1 MQNKVE
7 EFNKTKR
14 CHEKPMPIY
23 ARLLDIQSEV
33 GELAKEFL
41 NNTKYGTKDFDLSDD
56 FLMEFGDVLY
66 ALLSLANELK
76 LKAEDCLDMALE
88 KYKKRIDNKNSM
100 ASK

>member
-7 EFNKTKR
+7 EFNKTKK
-14 CHEKPMPIY
+14 CHEKPMPTY
-23 ARLLDIQSEV
+23 ARLLDIQSEF

-41 NNTKYGTKDFDLSDD
+41 NNTKYGTKDFCLSND

-66 ALLSLANELK
+66 ALFSLASELK
-76 LKAEDCLDMALE
+76 INTEDCLDMALE
-88 KYKKRIDNKNSM
+88 KYQKRIDNKKSM

>member
-1 MQNKVE
+1 MQNKVK

-14 CHEKPMPIY
+14 CHEKPMPTY
-23 ARLLDIQSEV
+23 ARLLDIQSEF